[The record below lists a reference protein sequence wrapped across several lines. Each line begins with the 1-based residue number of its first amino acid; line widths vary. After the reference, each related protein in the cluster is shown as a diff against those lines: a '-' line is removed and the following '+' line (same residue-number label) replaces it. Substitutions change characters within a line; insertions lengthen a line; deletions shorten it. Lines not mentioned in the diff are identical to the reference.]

1 MGGTNWT
8 KRRCRN
14 AFANQGAADP
24 WWKKKD
30 PGILPALRRILED
43 DTAGDPCSI
52 RKWKRQSLDN
62 LVEKLGPQHAASA
75 PTVARLLRELDYSP
89 KVNRKHLGE
98 SSPDR
103 DRQFQYILGQK
114 RLFLRH
120 GWPIVSVDAK
130 KRELVGWFKNAGQAW
145 CREAFAVNLYDYPS
159 LAEGIAIPYGLYDLV
174 HNEGFVSLGISANT
188 ADFAVASVWWWW
200 HTYGQY
206 RYPDVPALLVLG
218 DGGSNN
224 GCRVHLWKYALQTQF
239 VNRTGLEVTVCHYP
253 TGASKWNPVEHRLFG
268 QISKNWQGYP
278 LFSYARMLAMIRG
291 TETET
296 GLKVHARLDRRT
308 YVKGKELSEQ
318 QMLEINLHAHRI
330 FPKWNYTL
338 KPRLPL

>member
-1 MGGTNWT
+1 MAGVNWT
-8 KRRCRN
+8 SRRYRN
-14 AFANQGAADP
+14 AFANQGAVDS

-30 PGILPALRRILED
+30 PGILPALQRILED
-43 DTAGDPCSI
+43 DTAGDPCST
-52 RKWKRQSLDN
+52 RKWKRRSLDN
-62 LVEKLGPQHAASA
+62 LAEQLGPQHAVSA
-75 PTVARLLRELDYSP
+75 PTVGRLLRDLDYSP
-89 KVNRKHLGE
+89 KVNRKHLGT
-98 SSPDR
+98 SSPER
-103 DRQFQYILGQK
+103 DRQFRYLLQQK

-130 KRELVGWFKNAGQAW
+130 KRELIGWFKNAGQAW
-145 CREAFAVNLYDYPS
+145 CLKAFAVNLYDYPS
-159 LAEGIAIPYGLYDLV
+159 LAEGIGIPYGLYDLV
-174 HNEGFVSLGISANT
+174 RNEGFISVGISANT

-206 RYPDVPALLVLG
+206 RYPDAPALLVLA

-291 TETET
+291 TETDA
-296 GLKVHARLDRRT
+296 GLKVYARLDRHT
-308 YVKGKELSEQ
+308 YIKGKELSKD
-318 QMLEINLHAHRI
+318 QMLAINVQAHRI
-330 FPKWNYTL
+330 HPKWNYTL
-338 KPRLPL
+338 KPRLSL